1 MEKSIVEVESDEFE
15 SALEPRKF
23 IIERDRIS
31 TVRYYDDGKPFIAPF
46 ITGLKGFADGIRIA
60 IEHDDGKGNDYRAR
74 KEKLNKVRKKLFKKQ
89 EEAGKLDRKSYLLYL
104 KKDNG
109 TISEAEQKEKDK
121 IEEKLTYLMSE
132 ISQIK
137 HEEYEYTSK
146 DSNFDGMSSVCKVI
160 MNDSGLVEFS
170 VLKNMQTLYRKFRI
184 TRRSE
189 PYGQKYIV
197 RGPSGYWEH
206 SPGVLVLANLAE
218 QLEVN
223 SFSMEFSGRRITERE
238 KMRKRRRKEAKE
250 REAREDAKDRMES
263 EKEVVL
269 LRPPL
274 RF

>member
-1 MEKSIVEVESDEFE
+1 
-15 SALEPRKF
+15 
-23 IIERDRIS
+23 
-31 TVRYYDDGKPFIAPF
+31 
-46 ITGLKGFADGIRIA
+46 
-60 IEHDDGKGNDYRAR
+60 
-74 KEKLNKVRKKLFKKQ
+74 
-89 EEAGKLDRKSYLLYL
+89 
-104 KKDNG
+104 
-109 TISEAEQKEKDK
+109 
-121 IEEKLTYLMSE
+121 MSE